1 MIKRKFKRTLLV
13 QALKIATFSLFLGA
27 NMSYATESVPMAP
40 LAKNLPE
47 QTLLIGSWTGE
58 TKGEGV
64 QKPIYPSQGIYSV
77 RLNKD
82 GTLLPLDVLKISN
95 PSWIVYSHDD
105 KFAYTTNEDDAGSV
119 TALKVDKDG
128 KLHIIN
134 QVESLGQQ
142 PTHATITHDGK
153 YLLAANYSVAPNH
166 AGFSVFPINSDGSL
180 GKAIQHVPFNT
191 GSHVVADRQD
201 SGHAHSVNITPD
213 GKMLF
218 VADLG
223 ADTIHAFSYHADK
236 KEPFTAEPSHDLH
249 FKPGEGPRH
258 MTFSADG
265 KFAYASTEMS
275 AQVHVYAVQN
285 DKLTEIQVTNLT
297 ESTDPNDKGGA
308 GIMFSPDGK
317 FLYVGN
323 RRRTNEIVVY
333 KADASTGKLTVSNR
347 FSAGGIEP
355 RAFAF
360 DKTGQYL
367 FVANVF
373 SNNIVELHRDA
384 NSGALTPT
392 GVTLQIG
399 TPTDIKFLP

>member
-1 MIKRKFKRTLLV
+1 MIKINSSRTLLV
-13 QALKIATFSLFLGA
+13 RALKVSAISLLLGA
-27 NMSYATESVPMAP
+27 HMSHAAESVPLAP

-47 QTLLIGSWTGE
+47 QTLLVGSWTGE

-64 QKPIYPSQGIYSV
+64 QKPVYPSQGIYSV
-77 RLNKD
+77 RLNSD
-82 GTLLPLDVLKISN
+82 GTLRPLSVLKISN
-95 PSWIVYSHDD
+95 PSWIVYSHDY

-119 TALKVDKDG
+119 TALKVDRDG

-166 AGFSVFPINSDGSL
+166 AGFSVFPIHSDGSL
-180 GKAIQHVPFNT
+180 GKSIQHVPFNN
-191 GSHVVADRQD
+191 GSHVVTDRQD

-213 GKMLF
+213 GKTLF

-223 ADTIHAFSYHADK
+223 ADTIHAFSYHADQ
-236 KEPFTAEPSHDLH
+236 KEPFTAEPANDLH

-275 AQVHVYAVQN
+275 ALVHVYAIKD
-285 DKLTEIQVTNLT
+285 DKLTEIQTIGLT
-297 ESTDPNDKGGA
+297 ESSDPNDKGGA
-308 GIMFSPDGK
+308 GILFSPDKK

-323 RRRTNEIVVY
+323 RRRSNEIVVY
-333 KADASTGKLTVSNR
+333 KVDATTGKLSLSNH

-360 DKTGQYL
+360 DKTGQYML
-367 FVANVF
+367 VANVF

-384 NSGALTPT
+384 ATGALTAT